1 MNVIL
6 RQNFVLDTDDVNK
19 SPLYFLLQGK
29 ICLVL
34 FHGFCFFVL
43 RHLCPVRTRSKWV
56 ILFLRRQ
63 NLRFAGKD
71 LVIFQGLE
79 LVTGQ
84 QDWLV
89 KFVADHIAILARQC
103 PLTGSYFEPCKSSWK
118 LMSLFNWI
126 KKHSFCSIVSW
137 ISSWIKAL
145 HSTFKIV
152 VLLYCV
158 ASLRWIATFFLYSF
172 LVIAWRT

>member
-6 RQNFVLDTDDVNK
+6 GQNFVPDTDEVK
-19 SPLYFLLQGK
+19 QKPSLFSVVGK

-71 LVIFQGLE
+71 LVIFQELE

-89 KFVADHIAILARQC
+89 KFAAGHIAILARHC
-103 PLTGSYFEPCKSSWK
+103 PLTGSYFEPCKSLWK
-118 LMSLFNWI
+118 LMSLFYWI

-137 ISSWIKAL
+137 ISSWIKAW
-145 HSTFKIV
+145 HCAFK
-152 VLLYCV
+152 LLSSC
-158 ASLRWIATFFLYSF
+158 IALPRFH
-172 LVIAWRT
+172 